1 MLIVARNLLNVL
13 YATFFGY
20 LRVLK
25 QIYYK
30 TDMRLKYLSLFMLM
44 FLLLSCASKKSVQ
57 TSVDLHPKREFRG
70 AWIQAVNGQFKG
82 MGEQEMKQYLTDMLD
97 NLQKVN
103 VNAVIFQVR
112 VEGDALY
119 ESRYEPWSRFL
130 TGVQGKSPG
139 WDPLAFMVDEC
150 HKRNMELHAWI
161 NPYRARTKGTTSV
174 AANHQSAK
182 KPENFIKYEGQLYFN
197 PSLQSN
203 RDHIC
208 GIVRD
213 ILYRYDVDGL
223 HIDDYFYP
231 YPTAGKEFADEKWF
245 KASGAQDKAAWRRE
259 NVNHLI
265 YQLHRT
271 VREVKPWVKFGVSP
285 FGIFRNEASWE
296 FGSKTNGLQC
306 YDDLN
311 ADVLY
316 WIEQGWVDYCIPQV
330 YWEIGHKAADYE
342 TLVQWWAKYASRRPL
357 YIGQD
362 VQRTVK
368 AKDAGSPTGNQQ
380 VEKYEL
386 QRAQG
391 NVQGSC
397 FWDAASA
404 ANNVDGYRDYLA
416 AGMFRYPALMPRCEF
431 IDGKAPSKVE
441 GVSVIEEG
449 GKNVLVWLQ
458 SKKNAKDEMNVPHRY
473 VVYCFAK
480 GEKVNVESA
489 RNIFAI
495 TSRNFL
501 ELPKAMEGQYT
512 FVVTVLDRLQN
523 ESKGCKCKVKL

>member
-1 MLIVARNLLNVL
+1 
-13 YATFFGY
+13 
-20 LRVLK
+20 
-25 QIYYK
+25 
-30 TDMRLKYLSLFMLM
+30 MRLKYLSLFMLM
-44 FLLLSCASKKSVQ
+44 FLLFSCASKKSVQ
-57 TSVDLHPKREFRG
+57 TDVNLHPKREFRG
-70 AWIQAVNGQFKG
+70 AWIQAVNGQFTG
-82 MGEQEMKQYLTDMLD
+82 MSEQEMKKYLTDMLN

-161 NPYRARTKGTTSV
+161 NPYRARTKTTKSV
-174 AANHQSAK
+174 AANHPSAK
-182 KPENFIKYEGQLYFN
+182 RPGDFIKYDGMLFFN
-197 PSLQSN
+197 PALQSN

-213 ILYRYDVDGL
+213 ILNRYDVDGL

-231 YPTAGKEFADEKWF
+231 YPSAGKKFDDEAWF
-245 KASGAQDKAAWRRE
+245 KKSKATDKSKWRRE

-265 YQLHRT
+265 YQLHKT
-271 VREVKPWVKFGVSP
+271 VRDVKPWVKFGVSP
-285 FGIFRNEASWE
+285 FGIYRNENSWE

-342 TLVQWWAKYASRRPL
+342 ELVKWWAKYASKRPL

-362 VQRTVK
+362 VLRTVK
-368 AKDAGSPTGNQQ
+368 AKEAGSYTGNQQ

-386 QRAQG
+386 QRAQR
-391 NVQGSC
+391 NILGSC
-397 FWDAASA
+397 FWDAKSA
-404 ANNVDGYRDYLA
+404 ADNVDGYRDYLA
-416 AGMFRYPALMPRCEF
+416 KGIYRYPALMPCYDF
-431 IDGKAPSKVE
+431 IDNKAPAKVK
-441 GVSVIEEG
+441 GVELIEDG
-449 GKNVLVWLQ
+449 DRDVLVWLPNN
-458 SKKNAKDEMNVPHRY
+458 KTGKDEMNEPYRY

-480 GEKVNVESA
+480 DEKVNLDSVK
-489 RNIFAI
+489 NIVTI
-495 TSRNFL
+495 TSKPYYR
-501 ELPKAMEGQYT
+501 LPDGMTGKYT
-512 FVVTVLDRLQN
+512 FVVTVLDRMQN
-523 ESKGCKCKVKL
+523 ESKGVKCKVKL